1 MNVPD
6 GELRARFGTARRPRR
21 RVEHDRPAA
30 ASAELVQALGKLSE
44 ALEAAE
50 DARGHLY
57 AFHRLSGHADLTL
70 QDAVRALREAGRG
83 GLADEIDDV
92 LVGRDVI
99 GDCWTFQLV
108 EQYDEQYWAVFRE
121 AEAYARRQCDDGSRH
136 VSEAELKASEQSRGA
151 PAEHS

>member
-1 MNVPD
+1 
-6 GELRARFGTARRPRR
+6 
-21 RVEHDRPAA
+21 
-30 ASAELVQALGKLSE
+30 
-44 ALEAAE
+44 
-50 DARGHLY
+50 
-57 AFHRLSGHADLTL
+57 L

-121 AEAYARRQCDDGSRH
+121 AEAYAGDSATTAAGTSTRRS
-136 VSEAELKASEQSRGA
+136 
-151 PAEHS
+151 